1 MKMQYCRIQ
10 TSGVPRV
17 TCFAVILLATAGW
30 LTADAAETAATPI
43 GWAVVNAKGVEST
56 TGGADGTHRR

>member
-30 LTADAAETAATPI
+30 LTADAAERLE
-43 GWAVVNAKGVEST
+43 K
-56 TGGADGTHRR
+56 DGRKRPANRLPCCKSAR